1 MNLICFKSNNIWS
14 VALLRLSIIVS
25 LLKCRFFSTFRYSV
39 MAGTPAKMV
48 EYLLETR
55 IDKTCSF
62 DGKNY
67 LCHCAVEIS
76 YNTSARESAELIKQR
91 YVFLCSLQNSVK

>member
-1 MNLICFKSNNIWS
+1 MVCGLITLKYH
-14 VALLRLSIIVS
+14 SIFTEVS
-25 LLKCRFFSTFRYSV
+25 IFSTFRYSV

-62 DGKNY
+62 DGKSY
-67 LCHCAVEIS
+67 LSHCAVEIS

-91 YVFLCSLQNSVK
+91 YVFLRRFQNSVK

>member
-1 MNLICFKSNNIWS
+1 MARPNYF
-14 VALLRLSIIVS
+14 LLFTVFRIIDVFPC
-25 LLKCRFFSTFRYSV
+25 KIPYIFRYSV

-62 DGKNY
+62 DGKNLY
-67 LCHCAVEIS
+67 SL
-76 YNTSARESAELIKQR
+76 
-91 YVFLCSLQNSVK
+91 FLV

>member
-1 MNLICFKSNNIWS
+1 MARPNYF
-14 VALLRLSIIVS
+14 LLFTVYRTIDAFFVQNTSI
-25 LLKCRFFSTFRYSV
+25 FRYSV

-62 DGKNY
+62 DGKY
-67 LCHCAVEIS
+67 LYSLFLVLKHD
-76 YNTSARESAELIKQR
+76 AREITRRQVSQHARALGYLFPTVR
-91 YVFLCSLQNSVK
+91 VFSCTT